1 VAFLLLLTAFL
12 TAYNNATNLLRLPDI
27 WYVPMNLA
35 VGALLV
41 LAAHRHGLSLAQ
53 QGFSSEGVG
62 PGVRWGL
69 AVAGVVAV
77 GLGVA
82 LLLPAAQPMLGDQRV
97 AHLTP
102 RALLFTVALRIPLGT
117 ALFEEVAFRGVLLAA
132 WERHTSLVAAV
143 VVSSVVFGLWHIG
156 PTIVALQRNGVAMG
170 AGGWAAVAGSVVV
183 TTVAGVVFCLLRVHT
198 GGIVAP
204 VIVHTATNSLGTL
217 AAYVAQRRLTD
228 R

>member
-12 TAYNNATNLLRLPDI
+12 AAYNNATNLLRVPDV

-41 LAAHRHGLSLAQ
+41 LAAHRHGLSPAEL
-53 QGFSSEGVG
+53 GLSSEGVA
-62 PGVRWGL
+62 PGLRWGL
-69 AVAGVVAV
+69 AIAGVVAV

-82 LLLPAAQPMLGDQRV
+82 LLVPAAQPLLGDQRV

-102 RALLFTVALRIPLGT
+102 AGLLFTVALRIPLGT
-117 ALFEEVAFRGVLLAA
+117 ALFEELAFRGVLLAA
-132 WERHTSLVAAV
+132 WQRQTTLVTGI

-156 PTIVALQRNGVAMG
+156 PTIVALQRNGVALG
-170 AGGWAAVAGSVVV
+170 PAAWAAVAGSVAI
-183 TTVAGVVFCLLRVHT
+183 TAAAGVLFCLLRLHT

-217 AAYVAQRRLTD
+217 AAYVAQRGG
-228 R
+228 

>member
-12 TAYNNATNLLRLPDI
+12 TAYNNVTNLLRVPEG

-41 LAAHRHGLSLAQ
+41 LAAHRHGLSLAE
-53 QGFSSEGVG
+53 QGLSSQGVV
-62 PGVRWGL
+62 PGLRWGL
-69 AVAGVVAV
+69 AIAGVVAV

-82 LLLPAAQPMLGDQRV
+82 LLVPAAQPLLGDQRV

-102 RALLFTVALRIPLGT
+102 AGLLFTVALRIPLGT
-117 ALFEEVAFRGVLLAA
+117 ALFEELAFRGVLLAA
-132 WERHTSLVAAV
+132 WQRHTTLVTGI

-156 PTIVALQRNGVAMG
+156 PTIVALQHNAVPPGPA
-170 AGGWAAVAGSVVV
+170 AWAAVAGSVAI
-183 TTVAGVVFCLLRVHT
+183 TAVAGVLFCLLRLHT
-198 GGIVAP
+198 GGIVGP

-217 AAYVAQRRLTD
+217 AAYAAQRGG
-228 R
+228 